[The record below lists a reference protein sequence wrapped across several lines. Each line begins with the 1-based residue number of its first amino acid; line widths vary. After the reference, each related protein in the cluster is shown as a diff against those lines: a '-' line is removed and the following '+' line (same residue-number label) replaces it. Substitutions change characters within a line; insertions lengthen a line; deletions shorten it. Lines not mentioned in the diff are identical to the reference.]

1 MHPILVVDDDR
12 SSTLMLRFLL
22 EGEGH
27 TVTTTDSG
35 VSALEHLEQN
45 EYDLILLDVAMPDM
59 DGLDLCR
66 RMRATSR
73 VPILLLS
80 VRSDVA
86 DKVLGLRAGADDYL
100 AKPFD
105 VDELLARARA
115 LLRRSSGTETKMRAR

>member
-1 MHPILVVDDDR
+1 M
-12 SSTLMLRFLL
+12 
-22 EGEGH
+22 
-27 TVTTTDSG
+27 
-35 VSALEHLEQN
+35 
-45 EYDLILLDVAMPDM
+45 LLDVVLQDM

-66 RMRATSR
+66 RIRATSR
-73 VPILLLS
+73 VPILFLT